1 MKDFKKELDKLGDY
15 LWKQKIQP
23 DDALKV
29 LKKTY
34 ELSPSNYRTQW
45 KMWRFTMY
53 LWTRLDEKK
62 KLGRLGPKINS
73 IRAVVETPKYRRLWE
88 TWAKDNKKFNADK
101 EVKNLNLLI
110 TDPRQFGF
118 FKERNFYY
126 EGTKKNIPQELIDEI
141 R

>member
-101 EVKNLNLLI
+101 EVLCI
-110 TDPRQFGF
+110 TSEVAFCIAF
-118 FKERNFYY
+118 CKSIIVACVC
-126 EGTKKNIPQELIDEI
+126 KVVC
-141 R
+141 